1 MKKLLLVALALLV
14 STASF
19 AQFRTAPREVGAP
32 LATKTLSYG
41 QAHDFTVTTLNNQTI
56 HLQDWLDSGYYVLL
70 DISATWCG
78 WCWYLH
84 SAHVLE
90 TLYQNY
96 GPNGTDEMRVLW
108 VEGDDETATS
118 LIYGGSGSQGDW
130 TSGASY
136 PIANDDNIA
145 SLYSV
150 TGFPTVLLIC
160 PSGYTQDA
168 YDVCFENGGWTGSAF
183 VNNICV
189 SNIYGLLNTC
199 PGPGVAPIVEIEGL
213 SSAVVGNPTTFHASY
228 VSVDE
233 VTSVS
238 WSCTGATPSTGT
250 GDNYTVT
257 FPSTGT
263 YTVTLEVTNTTGTT
277 TKTLNVNAIEWNWGN
292 TMTYDLTGTSENA
305 YGLQGNMTWG
315 AKYPAAFMANRNY
328 LEKVEAY
335 CGYDG
340 HFTLMVYQTA
350 PGANP
355 TNNDLL
361 YQYTYPIAAE
371 TYNTMMIWDQVRLD
385 NTKDL
390 WIVLNCTDI
399 TYPASVSAFSGD
411 PNGCLVN
418 VQGTW
423 GAIYDFGADPC
434 TFMIKTTTS
443 ATAPALAVS
452 ITGPTSGFSNDNITF
467 TAAGPSTASYSWSF
481 DGGNPATATGI
492 SATTSFATGGNH
504 TVTLTATKD
513 GETATA
519 THTIN
524 ILNCEAQSLPW
535 NCGFEASDNLDC
547 WTFIDQDGDG
557 YGWDVSAFSGNSNYV
572 HSGSGVV
579 GSASYINNIGALSPD
594 NWMITPKLKIPAEGA
609 TLSYYIGPVDTNY
622 YQEYYSVLV
631 STTGNS
637 PADFT
642 NTVHAGT
649 VDQASWAKKSYSLAG
664 FAGQEIYIAFRHH
677 NIRDMYWML
686 IDDIAVTAGN
696 TASISEVENANV
708 VLYPNPVTSVLN
720 IEAQGIQEVNVLDVN
735 GRTVITA
742 NSNRIDMSNLANGVY
757 FVRVITAE
765 GVSTQKIAKK

>member
-41 QAHDFTVTTLNNQTI
+41 QAHDFTVTTLDNQTI

-70 DISATWCG
+70 DISAVWCS

-84 SAHVLE
+84 QAHVLE
-90 TLYQNY
+90 QIYNNY

-108 VEGDDETATS
+108 VEGDPSTDNST
-118 LIYGGSGSQGDW
+118 IYGGGNSLGNW
-130 TSGASY
+130 TAGVSY
-136 PIANDDNIA
+136 PIAASETIA
-145 SLYSV
+145 SLYGL
-150 TGFPTVLLIC
+150 TGYPTVLLIC

-168 YDVCFENGGWTGSAF
+168 YDVCFENGGWTGSSF

-257 FPSTGT
+257 FPSAGN

-277 TKTLNVNAIEWNWGN
+277 TETLNVNAIEWNWGN

-305 YGLQGNMTWG
+305 FGLQGNMTWG

-443 ATAPALAVS
+443 ATAPALNVAISGPAV
-452 ITGPTSGFSNDNITF
+452 GVSNTNVTF

-481 DGGNPATATGI
+481 DGGNPATATGM
-492 SATTSFATGGNH
+492 SATTSFAATGNH
-504 TVTLTATKD
+504 TVTLTCTID

-519 THTIN
+519 THSIN
-524 ILNCEAQSLPW
+524 IVSCDVTLPW
-535 NCGFEASDNLDC
+535 TCGFEANESLDC
-547 WTFIDQDGDG
+547 WTFIDADGDG
-557 YGWDVSAFSGNSNYV
+557 NNWMRSTDYFSGFYHN
-572 HSGSGVV
+572 GSDALI
-579 GSASYINNIGALSPD
+579 SASYTNQLGALTPD
-594 NWMITPKLKIPAEGA
+594 NYAITPKITVPAEGA
-609 TLSYYIGPVDTNY
+609 TLEWWDSPYQAQYPDYYGVF
-622 YQEYYSVLV
+622 V
-631 STTGNS
+631 STTGTNAS
-637 PADFT
+637 DFT
-642 NTVHAGT
+642 HTIFSGSVGS
-649 VDQASWAKKSYSLAG
+649 DWAKHSRSLAG
-664 FAGQEIYIAFRHH
+664 FAGQEIYIAFRHY
-677 NIRDMYWML
+677 NITDAYWFG
-686 IDDIAVTAGN
+686 IDDIKISAGN

-708 VLYPNPVTSVLN
+708 VLFPNPVTSVLN

-735 GRTVITA
+735 GRTVMTA

>member
-19 AQFRTAPREVGAP
+19 AQFKAAPRERAP
-32 LATKTLSYG
+32 QMATKTLDYG
-41 QAHDFTVTTLNNQTI
+41 QAHDFTVTTLDNETI

-70 DISATWCG
+70 DISATWCS
-78 WCWYLH
+78 WCWKLH
-84 SAHVLE
+84 NAHVLE

-96 GPNGTDEMRVLW
+96 GPNGTNEMRVLW
-108 VEGDDETATS
+108 VEGDDGTPASE
-118 LIYGGSGSQGDW
+118 IYGGGSSLGDW

-136 PIANDDNIA
+136 PIANDDQIA
-145 SLYSV
+145 SLYGVS
-150 TGFPTVLLIC
+150 GFPTVLLIC
-160 PSGYTQDA
+160 PTGYTQDA
-168 YDVCFENGGWTGSAF
+168 YSVCSYDGSQF
-183 VNNICV
+183 VNSTSV

-199 PGPGVAPIVEIEGL
+199 PEAGAAPLAEIEGL
-213 SSAVVGNPTTFHASY
+213 NSAVVGTPATFHAAY
-228 VSVDE
+228 VSVDPVSS
-233 VTSVS
+233 VTWSVDG
-238 WSCTGATPSTGT
+238 GATPSTGT
-250 GDNYTVT
+250 GDNFTVT
-257 FPSTGT
+257 FPSAGN
-263 YTVTLEVTNTTGTT
+263 YTITLQVTNTIGTT
-277 TKTLNVNAIEWNWGN
+277 TATFSVNAIEWTWGN

-423 GAIYDFGADPC
+423 GAIYDFGAAPC

-452 ITGPTSGFSNDNITF
+452 ITGPTSGFTNDNITF
-467 TAAGPSTASYSWSF
+467 TAVGAPSATYSWSF
-481 DGGNPATATGI
+481 DGGNPATATGM

-535 NCGFEASDNLDC
+535 SCGFESGVDYTC
-547 WTFIDQDGDG
+547 WQFIDQDGDG
-557 YGWDVSAFSGNSNYV
+557 YCWDYQNYSGGSYGHNSA
-572 HSGSGVV
+572 GVV
-579 GSASYINNIGALSPD
+579 ASASFINNYGALTPN
-594 NWMITPKLKIPAEGA
+594 NWMITPELTIPAEGA
-609 TLSYYIGPVDTNY
+609 TISWYVDALDDNY

-631 STTGNS
+631 STTGANPS
-637 PADFT
+637 DFT
-642 NTVHAGT
+642 YTIFAG
-649 VDQASWAKKSYSLAG
+649 VMDSPSWTKKSRSLAG
-664 FAGQEIYIAFRHH
+664 FAGQTIRVAFRHH
-677 NIRDMYWML
+677 NVTDQFVML
-686 IDDIAVTAGN
+686 IDDINVTAGN
-696 TASISEVENANV
+696 TASIDEVENANV
-708 VLYPNPVTSVLN
+708 VLYPNPVTNILN

-735 GRTVITA
+735 GRTVMTLQ
-742 NSNRIDMSNLANGVY
+742 NTNRIDMTDLANGVY
-757 FVRVITAE
+757 FVRIITTE

>member
-70 DISATWCG
+70 DISAVWCG

-257 FPSTGT
+257 FPSAGN

-277 TKTLNVNAIEWNWGN
+277 TETLNVNAIEWNWGN

-305 YGLQGNMTWG
+305 FGLQGNMTWG

-443 ATAPALAVS
+443 ATAPALNVAISGPAV
-452 ITGPTSGFSNDNITF
+452 GVSNTNVTF

-481 DGGNPATATGI
+481 DGGNPATATGM
-492 SATTSFATGGNH
+492 SATTSFAATGNH
-504 TVTLTATKD
+504 TVTLTCTID

-519 THTIN
+519 THSIN
-524 ILNCEAQSLPW
+524 IVSCDVTLPW
-535 NCGFEASDNLDC
+535 TCGFEANESLDC
-547 WTFIDQDGDG
+547 WTFIDADGDG
-557 YGWDVSAFSGNSNYV
+557 NNWMRSTDYFSGFYHN
-572 HSGSGVV
+572 GSDALI
-579 GSASYINNIGALSPD
+579 SASYTNQLGALTPD
-594 NWMITPKLKIPAEGA
+594 NYAITPKITVPAEGA
-609 TLSYYIGPVDTNY
+609 TLEWWDSPYQAQYPDYYGVF
-622 YQEYYSVLV
+622 V
-631 STTGNS
+631 STTGTNAS
-637 PADFT
+637 DFT
-642 NTVHAGT
+642 HTIFSGSVGS
-649 VDQASWAKKSYSLAG
+649 DWAKHSRSLAG
-664 FAGQEIYIAFRHH
+664 FAGQEIYIAFRHY
-677 NIRDMYWML
+677 NITDAYWFG
-686 IDDIAVTAGN
+686 IDDIKISAGN

-708 VLYPNPVTSVLN
+708 VLFPNPVTSVLN
-720 IEAQGIQEVNVLDVN
+720 IEAQGIQEVNVIDVN
-735 GRTVITA
+735 GRTVMTEKT
-742 NSNRIDMSNLANGVY
+742 NRIDMSNLANGVY